1 MTNKITRETRD
12 EGQQAIMPFLDNILE
27 RVYEAVNGSESG
39 MTAEEVDAATGVGL
53 NNARSRCTEHLN
65 SGRFVVIGKRSNK
78 AGNRNIAVYSVPK
91 RTT

>member
-1 MTNKITRETRD
+1 MTSKITRETRD

-53 NNARSRCTEHLN
+53 NNARSRCTEHFN
-65 SGRFVVIGKRSNK
+65 AGRFAVLSKRPNK
-78 AGNRNIAVYSVPK
+78 AGTRQIAVYSVHA
-91 RTT
+91 RQG